1 MSALSIT
8 AINRLEQETKE
19 QIYLNLIPQEL
30 KTTLSLPEDLIDEN
44 GRPLYDLRCQ
54 SGATDVSLS
63 LWHKYGFLD
72 PSLYVHLSD
81 TITGQIHV
89 LLYVVNDPNTTRF
102 DVDKMPDGTPTH
114 FGTNTRNL
122 EAEEAALE
130 AGLAP
135 GQIRSGLRVLKYSI
149 RSFETFVSSTGRS
162 IYFVEPLYY
171 HNAIIFERYGFRYQS
186 GYRRMVSIDHEFRS
200 DGSLHEQLDG
210 STPFRQPGFD
220 RSIRG
225 RSWAIHDGIMGVPY
239 SAVTM
244 YKRIGTTYDVDTFV
258 DGSW

>member
-1 MSALSIT
+1 MSVLSIT
-8 AINRLEQETKE
+8 SINHLEEEEKE
-19 QIYLNLIPQEL
+19 RIYLNLIPEEL
-30 KTTLSLPEDLIDEN
+30 ISTLSLPDDLVDN
-44 GRPLYDLRCQ
+44 SGRQLYELRCKAG
-54 SGATDVSLS
+54 STDVSLA
-63 LWHKYGFLD
+63 LWHEYGFQD
-72 PSLYVHLSD
+72 PALYVHLSD

-89 LLYVVNDPNTTRF
+89 LLYVVNDPNSPRF
-102 DVDKMPDGTPTH
+102 DVDRMPDGRPTQ
-114 FGTNTRNL
+114 FGTNLRNL
-122 EAEEAALE
+122 KAEEASMQ

-135 GQIRSGLRVLKYSI
+135 GQIRKGLRILKFSI
-149 RSFETFVSSTGRS
+149 RSFESFVKSTGRS

-186 GYRRMVSIDHEFRS
+186 GYRRMQSIDLEFKPG
-200 DGSLHEQLDG
+200 GSFHKLLDG

-225 RSWAIHDGIMGVPY
+225 RSWAIHDGILGVPY

-244 YKRIGTTYDVDTFV
+244 YKRVDTSYDANTFI